1 MNVLKN
7 IRLLKHNLIRKK
19 EVSEESFIK
28 FISKEQI
35 EITKALDL
43 GSGPKPRNIFSAN
56 KIYGVDIRSWDVNE
70 DVHNCNLSVDNIPFP
85 SNHFDYI
92 TAFDLLE
99 HIPRVLVVN
108 NKTLFP
114 FVHHFNE
121 VWRVLKPSGYFFSS
135 TPCFRY
141 KEVFHDPTHINTM
154 KEDTVQLYSTG
165 NYWARIYGFYGSFE
179 LVKDGGNGSHFQ
191 CLLVKSKETKT
202 NTINNTQIEGRR

>member
-56 KIYGVDIRSWDVNE
+56 KIYGVDIRSWDVND
-70 DVHNCNLSVDNIPFP
+70 DVYKCNLSIDKIPFP
-85 SNHFDYI
+85 SNHFDCI
-92 TAFDLLE
+92 TAFDVLE

-114 FVHHFNE
+114 FVNLFNE
-121 VWRVLKPSGYFFSS
+121 VWRVLKPGGYFFTS
-135 TPCFRY
+135 TPCFPY
-141 KEVFHDPTHINTM
+141 KEVFQDPTHVNTM
-154 KEDTVQLYSTG
+154 TEDTIQLYFTG
-165 NYWARIYGFYGSFE
+165 NYWARIYGFHGSFE
-179 LVKDGGNGSHFQ
+179 LIKDGWNGSHYL
-191 CLLVKSKETKT
+191 CMVRKSNIYK
-202 NTINNTQIEGRR
+202 INKINEKQIDK